1 MLALLCFTITSTL
14 SIDENN
20 YTNPPIT
27 ILFSASP
34 DQIIA
39 DAELWKKQGVDAFF
53 LDYVAREWSSNI
65 WDTDKKPWTIG
76 EEDETFQKTVLANK
90 ICKELGMQ
98 TFLKIAFDHYLDWF
112 SDIQWENV
120 LHNFRQFAWFAK
132 NSGCTGMAL
141 DIEYIGEQ
149 YHFGWHGYDYSKF
162 SKENLIQKVQQ
173 RSKEIINCLTDTF
186 PEMVFLT
193 FPEQGFTLGL
203 IIHLTWIEELAKK
216 NSPGGFHYCLEHTY
230 RLKNPDE
237 IITYIYGIDKLF
249 TNLLS
254 PTAQKYWKEK
264 CSIAPGIWPFGF
276 DYDSGH
282 KPGYSPEELQLVY
295 SLHLSISK
303 TYNWIYS
310 HNCYE
315 QLLGREEDKFESD
328 APLQNYLKVFKEKT
342 PCHSP
347 EYITKINLLKER
359 NYEELTKLTQI
370 NITVLPFGPSEEP
383 RIILLP
389 TNKMPTF
396 NDTLWNYAI
405 KYLQGKDIDY
415 QKIFNPITEWKISEP
430 YSKSSFKE
438 THDSQFP
445 PEVDLGLVDWF
456 DHKLPQGRISI
467 NFIDLFGKKE
477 QTCAYAK
484 FSFTIEKEQ
493 TELQL
498 RTGYNDAIKIWL
510 IKDNQKELIYEFF
523 GEASVIPDSI
533 VIPLNLSPQ
542 TYTILVKVTNN
553 KNQWGITMR
562 LTDLQGNPF
571 PKNIKILD

>member
-1 MLALLCFTITSTL
+1 MLTSLILITTLTL
-14 SIDENN
+14 SINENYN
-20 YTNPPIT
+20 TNSPKT

-39 DAELWKKQGVDAFF
+39 DAELWKKQGIDAFF

-90 ICKELGMQ
+90 ICKDLGMQ

-112 SDIQWENV
+112 SEIQWENV

-132 NSGCTGMAL
+132 NSGCTGIAL
-141 DIEYIGEQ
+141 DIEYIGDQ
-149 YHFGWHGYDYSKF
+149 YHFGWQGYDYSKF
-162 SKENLIQKVQQ
+162 SKEDLIEKVQQ
-173 RSKEIINCLTDTF
+173 RSKEIISCLIDTF
-186 PEMVFLT
+186 PNMVFLT

-216 NSPGGFHYCLEHTY
+216 NLPGGFHYCLEHTY
-230 RLKNPDE
+230 RMKNPDE

-254 PTAQKYWKEK
+254 PTAKKYWKEK

-282 KPGYSPEELQLVY
+282 KPGYLPEELQLVY

-342 PCHSP
+342 LCHSR

-359 NYEELTKLTQI
+359 NYEELTKLTQK
-370 NITVLPFGPSEEP
+370 NITVLPFGPNEEP
-383 RIILLP
+383 RIIILP

-396 NDTLWNYAI
+396 NNTLWDYAI
-405 KYLQGKDIDY
+405 KYLQGKGIDY
-415 QKIFNPITEWKISEP
+415 QKIFTPVTEWKISGP

-445 PEVDLGLVDWF
+445 PEVDLGLVDWIN
-456 DHKLPQGRISI
+456 HKIPQGRISI

-493 TELQL
+493 TDLQL
-498 RTGYNDAIKIWL
+498 RTGFNDAIKIWL
-510 IKDNQKELIYEFF
+510 IKENQKELIHEFF
-523 GEASVIPDSI
+523 GEASVVPDSTI
-533 VIPLNLSPQ
+533 ISLNLSPQ

-562 LTDLQGNPF
+562 LTDHKGNPI
-571 PKNIKILD
+571 PQNIKILN